1 MMESVLIKVPV
12 VSAGVHLKPGQVYD
26 LPRDDALILLR
37 MGRAVPF
44 DGEPIKPVKR
54 KPKTMKRRRAE

>member
-1 MMESVLIKVPV
+1 MESVLIKVPV

-26 LPRDDALILLR
+26 LPRHDAIILLR

-44 DGEPIKPVKR
+44 EGEPTKPVKR
-54 KPKTMKRRRAE
+54 KPKTTKRAKAK